1 MLVTAAMD
9 ALAHRLA
16 DHTDRPVTSDP
27 TRVSATPCVL
37 VEPPTIEPT
46 TATLCG
52 AQLYRYSVIVIGL
65 PGARAELAPLADLL
79 EEITGALDD
88 LGIGWTLAEPVA
100 YVPLQDAAAAEPCQA
115 YRITV
120 EELDR

>member
-1 MLVTAAMD
+1 MSVLITAAMD
-9 ALAHRLA
+9 ALADRLA
-16 DHTDRPVTSDP
+16 DHTERPVTTDP
-27 TRVSATPCVL
+27 SRVSATPCVL
-37 VEPPTIEPT
+37 VEPPQVEPT
-46 TATLCG
+46 GTLCG
-52 AQLYRYSVIVIGL
+52 AQLYRFTVLCIGL

-100 YVPLQDAAAAEPCQA
+100 YVPLQDAAAADPCQA

-120 EELDR
+120 EEMD